1 MPITGGQ
8 LKLYLTGGVSN
19 NDPDL
24 SLGGVIS
31 TTEFQ
36 NNTLENLFSSIP
48 PQEALVGSVK
58 YRALDLKN
66 TSGLTAYDG
75 ILYVHTETTSTYTS
89 IDVGIDTGTQTIADE
104 DTAPSSP
111 AISFSHPLSLAAG
124 ISLGDVVAGGTKR
137 IWFRRT
143 VAAGATSLAS
153 DLGAILISF
162 GTI

>member
-1 MPITGGQ
+1 MPITSGQ
-8 LKLYLTGGVSN
+8 LKLYLTGGASN

-36 NNTLENLFSSIP
+36 NDTLENLFSSIP
-48 PQEALVGSVK
+48 PQEALTGSVK

-75 ILYVHTETTSTYTS
+75 ILYISSETTSTYTK
-89 IDVGIDTGTQTIADE
+89 IDIGIDSGTQTIADE
-104 DTAPSSP
+104 DTAPASP
-111 AISFSHPLSLAAG
+111 AITFSHPLSLAG
-124 ISLGDVVAGGTKR
+124 GLSLGDVSAGGTVR
-137 IWFRRT
+137 LWFRRT
-143 VAAGATSLAS
+143 VTAGATSLAT
-153 DLGAILISF
+153 DTGTILVSF

>member
-1 MPITGGQ
+1 MPITGSQ
-8 LKLYLTGGVSN
+8 LKLYLTGGASN

-24 SLGGVIS
+24 SLGGVTS

-36 NNTLENLFSSIP
+36 NNVLENLFASIP

-66 TSGLTAYDG
+66 TSALLAYDG
-75 ILYVHTETTSTYTS
+75 ILYIYTETTSTYTK
-89 IDVGIDTGTQTIADE
+89 IDVGIDSGTQTIVNE
-104 DTAPSSP
+104 DTAPASP
-111 AISFSHPLSLAAG
+111 AITFSHPLSLATG
-124 ISLGDVVAGGTKR
+124 LSIGDVAAGGKVR

-143 VAAGATSLAS
+143 VTAGAPSLAN